1 MYQQQSYARTN
12 SWRTRTFFGDKERD
26 VLTEWTV
33 DRGGWWSGGWT
44 TPRDKSEPAQS
55 LFGGRPLPTHRL
67 LSKWPA
73 DRRPPGVPMLVG
85 SGDGEDVSVYGESL
99 GAQALVGESGVAER
113 LRRAAADLK
122 LREGSGVRSL
132 TLFSCGLSSL
142 HGLPVEL
149 GSTIMS
155 LNLSSNEIGPSL
167 VLLPEL
173 GFLTRLVRLDLS
185 SNRVERLTP
194 PAQPASKTA
203 TGDGLLPAL
212 RQLCVAHNRI
222 ASLEVRSNHTSR
234 HHPPRV
240 QTLSQRWK
248 LPAAANCLGR
258 SVMRAL
264 CSQQTHTFQSE
275 RIVVRVSIISLI
287 SLSPSLSLSW
297 RHARL
302 CSVLR
307 ALCSVLRAPCSV
319 LCALCSVLR
328 APGSVL
334 RAVCSVLGAL
344 CSVLRAPCSVLRAP

>member
-1 MYQQQSYARTN
+1 
-12 SWRTRTFFGDKERD
+12 
-26 VLTEWTV
+26 
-33 DRGGWWSGGWT
+33 
-44 TPRDKSEPAQS
+44 
-55 LFGGRPLPTHRL
+55 
-67 LSKWPA
+67 
-73 DRRPPGVPMLVG
+73 MLVG

-173 GFLTRLVRLDLS
+173 GLLTRLVRLDLS

-234 HHPPRV
+234 HHPPPV

-275 RIVVRVSIISLI
+275 RTVVRVSIISLI

-307 ALCSVLRAPCSV
+307 APCSV
-319 LCALCSVLR
+319 LCGAGSRSARASAHIARRARQPVASLGRQQRRPCPSAAGTLVPLRTHASAPPGNAGDGNGRANSGDSGDRLEQQPQPGVCQSGISGLCASCGTR
-328 APGSVL
+328 AH
-334 RAVCSVLGAL
+334 AA
-344 CSVLRAPCSVLRAP
+344 

>member
-1 MYQQQSYARTN
+1 
-12 SWRTRTFFGDKERD
+12 
-26 VLTEWTV
+26 
-33 DRGGWWSGGWT
+33 
-44 TPRDKSEPAQS
+44 
-55 LFGGRPLPTHRL
+55 
-67 LSKWPA
+67 
-73 DRRPPGVPMLVG
+73 MLVG

-173 GFLTRLVRLDLS
+173 GLLTRLVRLDLS

-234 HHPPRV
+234 HHPPPV

-275 RIVVRVSIISLI
+275 RTVVRVSIISLI

-307 ALCSVLRAPCSV
+307 ALWRRVSIGSRLSSYRSTRATTGCEPRPTAAPPLPFRCGHS
-319 LCALCSVLR
+319 R
-328 APGSVL
+328 ASPNSRFSTTRQRWGWE
-334 RAVCSVLGAL
+334 RAGQQ
-344 CSVLRAPCSVLRAP
+344 RGQRG